1 MEETMTKKY
10 ADVNEGDVKKIL
22 EVFLGKGAASQ
33 VSINDKVIELTWDM
47 LASSKE
53 CSKAMNF
60 EPRPQGL
67 AATPAY
73 IAKELA
79 GIAYRLSSNK
89 DAIYHV
95 CKVAA
100 EAGYSSRIKLA
111 GMGL

>member
-1 MEETMTKKY
+1 MTKKY

-22 EVFLGKGAASQ
+22 EVFLGKG

-60 EPRPQGL
+60 VPRPQGL